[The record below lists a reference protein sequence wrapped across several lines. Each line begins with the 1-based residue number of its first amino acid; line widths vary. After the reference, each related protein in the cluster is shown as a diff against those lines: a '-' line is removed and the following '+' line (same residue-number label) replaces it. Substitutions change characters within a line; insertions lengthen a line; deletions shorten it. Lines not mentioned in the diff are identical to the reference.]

1 MLSTVRLYHA
11 KPDNLLTLVLALSVI
26 LVGHT
31 SCGGVL
37 ASLSCAKDV
46 SAETLP
52 SPELDRFLKPLIK
65 LCAKTRKE
73 MGFKDGEEV
82 SEEDSAKLVRKATE
96 ANVKAQV
103 EKVAASKIIQA
114 NWAGKKSA
122 FPGEPKTKVQ
132 IHG

>member
-1 MLSTVRLYHA
+1 
-11 KPDNLLTLVLALSVI
+11 
-26 LVGHT
+26 
-31 SCGGVL
+31 
-37 ASLSCAKDV
+37 
-46 SAETLP
+46 
-52 SPELDRFLKPLIK
+52 
-65 LCAKTRKE
+65 
-73 MGFKDGEEV
+73 MGIKDGEEV

-132 IHG
+132 VHG